1 MAWLER
7 LCRAAA
13 RTLDCAGV
21 GVAVSSPDR
30 SLLAVAAS
38 GPATTV
44 LQELELTLGEGPS
57 FEAIASG
64 VPVLVPDLA
73 ASAVVARWPG
83 YVPAAGEHGAGSVF
97 AFPLR
102 IGVARLGVLVLVR
115 SVAAPLT
122 PAALDR
128 ALSFADVATDAVLQG
143 QQTAVS
149 GQDGTALDAAFDDR
163 FQLYQAQGMVM
174 VQLGVDLEGAMARLR
189 AYAYARGRP
198 LGEVADD
205 VVARRL
211 TLTVDET

>member
-1 MAWLER
+1 
-7 LCRAAA
+7 
-13 RTLDCAGV
+13 
-21 GVAVSSPDR
+21 
-30 SLLAVAAS
+30 
-38 GPATTV
+38 
-44 LQELELTLGEGPS
+44 
-57 FEAIASG
+57 
-64 VPVLVPDLA
+64 
-73 ASAVVARWPG
+73 
-83 YVPAAGEHGAGSVF
+83 
-97 AFPLR
+97 
-102 IGVARLGVLVLVR
+102 VLVLVR

-174 VQLGVDLEGAMARLR
+174 VQLGVDLEEAMARLR